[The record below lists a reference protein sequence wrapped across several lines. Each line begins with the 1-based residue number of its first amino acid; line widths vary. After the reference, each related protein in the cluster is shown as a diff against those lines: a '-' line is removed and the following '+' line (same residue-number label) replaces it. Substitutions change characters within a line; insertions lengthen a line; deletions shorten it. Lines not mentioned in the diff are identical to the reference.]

1 MYLTRTCVAATHWT
15 QRCVASRTAE
25 LTLPSPYNMKFSVT
39 TLVLGL
45 VSAVLGQETLTINT
59 PTAAYYCEPLLITW
73 AGGVGPYNLVY
84 LIGGSTPIP
93 GHEFFATDVPGYSY
107 EWTVSVSYCECLV
120 FIPPVD
126 AYKLSDTPIALVVQ
140 DSTGTTAE
148 SATFTVEYG
157 TCS

>member
-1 MYLTRTCVAATHWT
+1 
-15 QRCVASRTAE
+15 
-25 LTLPSPYNMKFSVT
+25 MKFSVT

-84 LIGGSTPIP
+84 LIGGNTPIP

-107 EWTVSVSYCECLV
+107 EWTVSVSY
-120 FIPPVD
+120 
-126 AYKLSDTPIALVVQ
+126 YTPIALVVQ
-140 DSTGTTAE
+140 DSTGATAE

-157 TCS
+157 TEPIYQLVRKRCEQSYHQSQSDCVGRTKCPVVNRISSR